1 ADAKLRLAARGIN
14 PTKLLNLYPGPKHRT
29 RAAPSHL
36 DVDSENGALLSKRP
50 DSLSD
55 VALLNRQSKR
65 SEMLHAARGAD
76 HENRIGARWRRI
88 PGLNRRGR
96 RAAVATAGQQEQR
109 REQGDQQE
117 RSRSGQGPFVR
128 RSHKPAIVNQED

>member
-1 ADAKLRLAARGIN
+1 MRN
-14 PTKLLNLYPGPKHRT
+14 PTKLLNLYPEPKHRT

-76 HENRIGARWRRI
+76 HENRIGASWSRI
-88 PGLNRRGR
+88 PGLNRRRGR

-117 RSRSGQGPFVR
+117 R
-128 RSHKPAIVNQED
+128 